1 MTAIYHRAVHATW
14 HGQPRFGRFWA
25 RWSRYL
31 KLFAEGVAD
40 GLDMAQQARKR
51 HPFVDW

>member
-1 MTAIYHRAVHATW
+1 MIATTHRAVHAAW
-14 HGQPRFGRFWA
+14 QGQPRFGRFFA

-31 KLFAEGVAD
+31 GLFVEGVVD
-40 GLDMAQQARKR
+40 GLDMAHQARKR